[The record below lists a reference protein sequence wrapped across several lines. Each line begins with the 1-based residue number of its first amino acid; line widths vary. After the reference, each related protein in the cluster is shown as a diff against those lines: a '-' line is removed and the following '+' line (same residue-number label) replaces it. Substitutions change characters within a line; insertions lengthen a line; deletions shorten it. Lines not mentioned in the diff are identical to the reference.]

1 MLGEKTKNKPSKHFF
16 FLFWNQP
23 VIINDNDVDDDNR
36 PKTEFVVVCL
46 FVFLDLFSFRL
57 SSWMD
62 IRYDRKKERRREKEE
77 TCVGCNQKKN
87 RILNE
92 KERKSKWC
100 PPMYFLYL
108 ARFSI
113 SCPEWKRKKEKNKF
127 KTFGELANSLQLASY
142 LTLSIHSHSLY
153 VPWMFFPP
161 LFSAEKKAITNRYLL
176 LLLKWWWYLS
186 IYLSIYLSV
195 CI

>member
-23 VIINDNDVDDDNR
+23 VINDNDVDDDNSESS
-36 PKTEFVVVCL
+36 KTEFVVVVCL

-92 KERKSKWC
+92 KERKSK
-100 PPMYFLYL
+100 
-108 ARFSI
+108 
-113 SCPEWKRKKEKNKF
+113 
-127 KTFGELANSLQLASY
+127 
-142 LTLSIHSHSLY
+142 
-153 VPWMFFPP
+153 
-161 LFSAEKKAITNRYLL
+161 
-176 LLLKWWWYLS
+176 
-186 IYLSIYLSV
+186 
-195 CI
+195 